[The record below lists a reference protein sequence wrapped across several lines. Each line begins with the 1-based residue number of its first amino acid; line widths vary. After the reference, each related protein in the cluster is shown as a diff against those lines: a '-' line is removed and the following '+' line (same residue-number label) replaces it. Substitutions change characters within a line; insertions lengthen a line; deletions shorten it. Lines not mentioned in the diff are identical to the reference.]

1 MDTNNAAKKVRVRI
15 PPSPTGFMHVGTARM
30 ALFNYI
36 FAKQN
41 GGDIVLRLE
50 DTDKE
55 RSTKEFA
62 DDILDGIKWL
72 GLSWDEGPFYQSQ
85 RGDIY
90 KKYLQKLLA
99 EDKAYWCFCSQER
112 FGSGK
117 TISNVARRSP
127 DLYGQMFPYGPR
139 SSRKSDPAGEA
150 GGYSFSYSAQK
161 NVF

>member
-1 MDTNNAAKKVRVRI
+1 MNLNNNSNSQKVRVRI
-15 PPSPTGFMHVGTARM
+15 PPSPTGLMHIGTARM

-41 GGDIVLRLE
+41 NGTIVLRLE

-90 KKYLQKLLA
+90 KNICKNYLMKTKLI
-99 EDKAYWCFCSQER
+99 
-112 FGSGK
+112 G
-117 TISNVARRSP
+117 
-127 DLYGQMFPYGPR
+127 
-139 SSRKSDPAGEA
+139 
-150 GGYSFSYSAQK
+150 
-161 NVF
+161 VFAHPKI

>member
-99 EDKAYWCFCSQER
+99 EDKAYWCFCSQEDLEAENNIKCRAAKPR
-112 FGSGK
+112 F
-117 TISNVARRSP
+117 IRANVPIWTALKP
-127 DLYGQMFPYGPR
+127 
-139 SSRKSDPAGEA
+139 KI
-150 GGYSFSYSAQK
+150 
-161 NVF
+161 

>member
-1 MDTNNAAKKVRVRI
+1 MNLNNNSNSQKVRVRI
-15 PPSPTGFMHVGTARM
+15 PPSPTGLMHIGTARM

-41 GGDIVLRLE
+41 NGTIVLRLE

-90 KKYLQKLLA
+90 KKYLQKLLD
-99 EDKAYWCFCSQER
+99 ENKAYWCFCSPQDLEAEKQYQMSR
-112 FGSGK
+112 GEPPIYSGK
-117 TISNVARRSP
+117 C
-127 DLYGQMFPYGPR
+127 
-139 SSRKSDPAGEA
+139 SSLTFEQTQEWLRQGK
-150 GGYSFSYSAQK
+150 K
-161 NVF
+161 R